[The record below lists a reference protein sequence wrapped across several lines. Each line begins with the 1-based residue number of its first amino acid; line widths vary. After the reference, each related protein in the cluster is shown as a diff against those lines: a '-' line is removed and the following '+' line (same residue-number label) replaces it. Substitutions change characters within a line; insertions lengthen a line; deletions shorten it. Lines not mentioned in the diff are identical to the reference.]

1 MRLRGQQKAMA
12 AARADRSRDGDRM
25 LKSATADK
33 MRRAAE
39 KQVTSSALSVQW
51 LSLLHDSWAA
61 DATKATLEQA
71 SVKAEAEHVHYE

>member
-1 MRLRGQQKAMA
+1 
-12 AARADRSRDGDRM
+12 
-25 LKSATADK
+25 
-33 MRRAAE
+33 
-39 KQVTSSALSVQW
+39 VQW